1 MYYNNEFCN
10 LYFEKYGDKKDTLII
25 LPGWGD
31 NRNSFHHIIDYFK
44 DKFTIYIFDYPGFGK
59 TKSPKKEMTI
69 YDYASMINNFIEDY
83 NIENPIILAHSFG
96 GRISILL
103 SAIHKVNIKKLI
115 LIDVA
120 GIKPRK
126 TLKQLLKQTSYK
138 LKRQLS
144 KLIKEKEKRENYLTN
159 LRKKHSSSD
168 YLLLPENMHQTFK
181 NIVNENLK
189 KYIKYIKEETLIL
202 WGEHDLDTP
211 LKDAMYLNKK
221 IKNSALITLP
231 RAGHFSYI
239 EYRELTINII
249 EKFILE

>member
-1 MYYNNEFCN
+1 
-10 LYFEKYGDKKDTLII
+10 
-25 LPGWGD
+25 
-31 NRNSFHHIIDYFK
+31 
-44 DKFTIYIFDYPGFGK
+44 
-59 TKSPKKEMTI
+59 
-69 YDYASMINNFIEDY
+69 
-83 NIENPIILAHSFG
+83 
-96 GRISILL
+96 
-103 SAIHKVNIKKLI
+103 
-115 LIDVA
+115 
-120 GIKPRK
+120 
-126 TLKQLLKQTSYK
+126 
-138 LKRQLS
+138 
-144 KLIKEKEKRENYLTN
+144 
-159 LRKKHSSSD
+159 
-168 YLLLPENMHQTFK
+168 MHQTFK